1 MIDLRFPNI
10 TASTPEGQIT
20 QIKSAMIQLTEQL
33 NYAFNSISNGET
45 MSSYAKKVEESSTS
59 KEEGT
64 NNTFSEIKALIIK
77 SADIV
82 EHICDEVETI
92 FDKNEK
98 YVASSD
104 FGTYQLEQNAK
115 MEALPDSLKTTFYTK
130 EQIDDD
136 LGKRIGELESTSLI
150 KQGVLGYFP
159 VGEYEGVRQY
169 GIEIGQTV
177 KNANGEVIYNKMAKL
192 TADGLELFAN
202 PNSKTAT
209 AIFKHDTMYIANAN
223 ISDTLQLGG
232 YKITTTKGLSF
243 KWAGRSE

>member
-1 MIDLRFPNI
+1 MIDLRLPNI

-33 NYAFNSISNGET
+33 NFAFNSISSGET

-92 FDKNEK
+92 FDQNEK
-98 YVASSD
+98 YVATSD
-104 FGTYQLEQNAK
+104 FGTYQLEQSSK

-130 EQIDDD
+130 EQIDDS
-136 LGKRIGELESTSLI
+136 LGKRVDALENNALI
-150 KQGVLGYFP
+150 KQGVLRYFTA
-159 VGEYEGVRQY
+159 GEYEGVPQY
-169 GIEIGQTV
+169 GVEVGQEVT
-177 KNANGEVIYNKMAKL
+177 NANGDVVYNKMARL
-192 TADGLELFAN
+192 FAEGLELYASN
-202 PNSKTAT
+202 NSNTPT
-209 AIFKHDTMYIANAN
+209 AIFKYNTMYITNAE
-223 ISDTLQLGG
+223 ISGTLKLGG